1 MRKIFLVA
9 LLSLSVCF
17 GGFSQNFLEG
27 DFFILSFEYSSRLG
41 EECYYWIMQSGDI
54 RVYPLFFDCYNDLSV
69 YDNALENGYNI
80 FFDQTVNANIGV
92 RQEDFLTCSEDV
104 KEIITNHR
112 QSKQLVQKLRSIE
125 PLSSKLFKKDRGPLR
140 MLHREKVNIYVSA
153 ISGIFLKGTS
163 MTRDKSYPTLMPYKN
178 IISNRDAPKT
188 EFWNNVIR
196 TDFRRIPFDIFR
208 PELDLWSQILTS
220 SIYE

>member
-1 MRKIFLVA
+1 MVA

-17 GGFSQNFLEG
+17 EGFSQNFLEG

-41 EECYYWIMQSGDI
+41 KECYYWIMQSGDI

-69 YDNALENGYNI
+69 YDNAVENGYDI
-80 FFDQTVNANIGV
+80 IFDQSVNANIGV
-92 RQEDFLTCSEDV
+92 HQEDFHTCSEDV
-104 KEIITNHR
+104 KEILTNHR
-112 QSKQLVQKLRSIE
+112 QSKHLVQKLRSIE
-125 PLSSKLFKKDRGPLR
+125 PLSSKLFKNDRGPLR

-178 IISNRDAPKT
+178 IISNRDAQKT